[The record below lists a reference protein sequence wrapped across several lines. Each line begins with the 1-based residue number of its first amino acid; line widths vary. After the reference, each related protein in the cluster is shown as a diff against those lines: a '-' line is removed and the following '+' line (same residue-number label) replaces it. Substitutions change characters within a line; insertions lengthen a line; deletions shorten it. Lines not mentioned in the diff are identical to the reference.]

1 MVNKDLMKAFWRGV
15 WHRRLPGQLIIQLTD
30 QCNASCP
37 QCGMRVTERYQRSRL
52 PLDDVKRAIDA
63 AAERG
68 VDVISFTGGEPLLA
82 LKDLTMLMQYAGRA
96 GIPFIRTGTN
106 GYLFMNSEKADF
118 RDRVERLAE
127 VLAAT
132 PLRNFWIS
140 IDSAVPAVHE
150 AMRGLP
156 GVIRGIERSL
166 PVFHKHGIYPS
177 ANLGINRKVGGN
189 DMEPFVGLSED
200 RSDVGSKQR
209 FYQGFKAAFE
219 KFYKFVIELGFTT
232 VNSCYP
238 ISIQSD
244 READNLKAIY
254 AASSEDRVVRFNRS
268 EKALLLK
275 ALLETVPAFRSRIR
289 IFSPTISLY
298 ALYRQY
304 TDHPERPFPCL
315 GGVDFF
321 YINAGD
327 GNTYPCGYRGNGN
340 IGKYWEI
347 DWAGLV
353 DAGPCLACDWEC
365 FRDPSEFFGPV
376 LLALRNPL
384 ELLLRIQ
391 RDRDYFRLWINDLR
405 YFRACDLFDGRKP
418 PDYERLK
425 SFRSSVREGMKSV
438 A

>member
-1 MVNKDLMKAFWRGV
+1 
-15 WHRRLPGQLIIQLTD
+15 
-30 QCNASCP
+30 
-37 QCGMRVTERYQRSRL
+37 MRVTERYHRSRL

-63 AAERG
+63 AVERG
-68 VDVISFTGGEPLLA
+68 VNVLSFTGGEPLLA
-82 LKDLTMLMQYAGRA
+82 LKELIMLMQYAGRA
-96 GIPFIRTGTN
+96 GIAFIRTGTN
-106 GYLFMNSEKADF
+106 GYLFMNSERADF
-118 RDRVERLAE
+118 RDRVERVAE
-127 VLAAT
+127 ALAAT

-166 PVFHKHGIYPS
+166 PIFHRYGIYPS
-177 ANLGINRKVGGN
+177 ANLGINRNVGGN
-189 DMEPFVGLSED
+189 DINSPGRLSVEPSEK
-200 RSDVGSKQR
+200 GSEQA
-209 FYQGFKAAFE
+209 FYQGFRSAFE
-219 KFYKFVIELGFTT
+219 KFYEFVIGLGFTT

-244 READNLKAIY
+244 READDLKATY

-275 ALLETVPAFRSRIR
+275 ALLDTVPAFRSRIR
-289 IFSPTISLY
+289 IFSPTISLS

-327 GNTYPCGYRGNGN
+327 GNTYPCGYRGNGSL
-340 IGKYWEI
+340 GKYWEI
-347 DWAGLV
+347 DWADLT
-353 DAGPCLACDWEC
+353 DAGTCLACDWEC

-376 LLALRNPL
+376 LQALRNPL
-384 ELLLRIQ
+384 ELLRRIQ
-391 RDRDYFRLWINDLR
+391 RDREYFRLWINDLR
-405 YFRACDLFDGRKP
+405 YFRACDLFDGRRP

-425 SFRSSVREGMKSV
+425 SFQPAAGEELKS
-438 A
+438 AA